1 MSQPLSLYRLQ
12 QTDLAIER
20 IQARLEEIAHAM
32 EDDSTLRA
40 IEQQTEQHDR
50 QRQNAERAL
59 RQAEQAVDEQRIK
72 IQQVE
77 TSLYGGNVRNPKEL
91 QDLQNDLAALQRR
104 LTTLEDQQLE
114 AMISLESAEQACHET
129 HQKLETAQREREAL
143 LEALQQEQT
152 SLLKELEKHHAERQ
166 AIVAGISAANLEL
179 YQQLRQTRRGLAVA
193 PIAEN
198 ACSACGAALSPA
210 VQQAARS
217 STQLI
222 PCPSCGRIL
231 CGY

>member
-40 IEQQTEQHDR
+40 IEHQTEQHDR

-59 RQAEQAVDEQRIK
+59 RQAEQAVDEQRLK

-77 TSLYGGNVRNPKEL
+77 ASLYGGNVRNPKEL

-104 LTTLEDQQLE
+104 LTALEDQQLE
-114 AMISLESAEQACHET
+114 AMISLESAEQVSRET

-152 SLLKELEKHHAERQ
+152 SLLKELEKHHTERQ

-198 ACSACGAALSPA
+198 ACSACGAALPPA